1 MPSGL
6 FDMLFDML
14 FDRLLPSLSP
24 FYTLGTVIWNLMLK
38 LIGATVG
45 QAPDTYSQ
53 LAWGYVQYEIYPWML
68 AIGQSLLVTFAMIG
82 YLRQAGDIKRDMT
95 LEALVDC
102 GIKLIMAS
110 ALMVSGLDL
119 MQLLFSMAAKLSG
132 GILTSTPVIYMQLDM
147 DAGAYLFYS
156 IFGFLYFIVC
166 LVCSGMIFLA
176 VYGRFLN
183 LYLLVLSAP
192 IAMSTLP
199 GGQGMSQTAYAWLR
213 TILAKT
219 FEIVLIALA
228 IVIGSRLSNFINFG
242 HLDGVASIFDG
253 AIQALQ
259 NMCIMVSMTAT
270 IKGMDTFMRRT
281 FAL

>member
-1 MPSGL
+1 MLNAL
-6 FDMLFDML
+6 FES
-14 FDRLLPSLSP
+14 LLPSLSP
-24 FYTLGTVIWNLMLK
+24 FYTFGTVIWNLMLK
-38 LIGATVG
+38 LIGVTVG
-45 QAPDTYSQ
+45 QTPDTYSQ

-68 AIGQSLLVTFAMIG
+68 ALGQSLLVTFAMIG

-102 GIKLIMAS
+102 GIKLILAS

-147 DAGAYLFYS
+147 DVGAFLFYLF
-156 IFGFLYFIVC
+156 FGFLYFMVC
-166 LVCSGMIFLA
+166 LVCAGMIFLA

-199 GGQGMSQTAYAWLR
+199 GGQGMSQTAYAWLK
-213 TILAKT
+213 TFLAKT

-228 IVIGSRLSNFINFG
+228 IVIGSRLSNLIDFG
-242 HLDGVASIFDG
+242 HLEGVAGIFDG

-259 NMCIMVSMTAT
+259 NLSTMVLLTAS
-270 IKGMDTFMRRT
+270 IKGMDMFMRRT

>member
-1 MPSGL
+1 MLNAL
-6 FDMLFDML
+6 FES
-14 FDRLLPSLSP
+14 LLPSLSP

-45 QAPDTYSQ
+45 QTPDTYSE

-68 AIGQSLLVTFAMIG
+68 AIGQSLLVTFAMVG

-102 GIKLIMAS
+102 GIKLILAS

-147 DAGAYLFYS
+147 DVGAFLFYLF
-156 IFGFLYFIVC
+156 FGFLYFMVC
-166 LVCSGMIFLA
+166 LVCAGMIFLA

-213 TILAKT
+213 TFLAKT

-228 IVIGSRLSNFINFG
+228 IVIGSRLSNLIDFG
-242 HLDGVASIFDG
+242 KLDGVAGIFDG

-259 NMCIMVSMTAT
+259 NLSTMVLLTAS
-270 IKGMDTFMRRT
+270 IKGMDVFMRRT